1 MTTPSS
7 RKTKDQRKDYD
18 IRIRVTADQKRILT
32 EAAKKAGLDL
42 SPWLR
47 SIAVQQAE
55 RVFQE

>member
-1 MTTPSS
+1 MTESG
-7 RKTKDQRKDYD
+7 RKAKDQRKDYD

-47 SIAVQQAE
+47 SIAVQ
-55 RVFQE
+55 

>member
-1 MTTPSS
+1 MTAIG
-7 RKTKDQRKDYD
+7 RKAKDQRKDYD

>member
-1 MTTPSS
+1 MTESG
-7 RKTKDQRKDYD
+7 RKAKDQRKDYD

>member
-1 MTTPSS
+1 MTESD
-7 RKTKDQRKDYD
+7 RKAKDQRKDYD

-47 SIAVQQAE
+47 SIAVQ
-55 RVFQE
+55 

>member
-1 MTTPSS
+1 MTASG
-7 RKTKDQRKDYD
+7 RKAKDQRKDYD

>member
-1 MTTPSS
+1 MTANG
-7 RKTKDQRKDYD
+7 RKAKDQRKDYD

>member
-1 MTTPSS
+1 MTVSG
-7 RKTKDQRKDYD
+7 RKAKDQRKDYD

>member
-1 MTTPSS
+1 MTESG
-7 RKTKDQRKDYD
+7 RKAKDQRKDYD

-32 EAAKKAGLDL
+32 EAAKKAGPDL

>member
-1 MTTPSS
+1 MTESG
-7 RKTKDQRKDYD
+7 RKAKDQRKDYD
-18 IRIRVTADQKRILT
+18 IWIRVTADQKRILT